1 MRNLGNTN
9 MKIKRVGFGG
19 IPIQRITQ
27 DDTNLVINELEKY
40 SLQGTTQGRYLTGGV
55 PPVRFSM

>member
-1 MRNLGNTN
+1 MRHLGKTN

-27 DDTNLVINELEKY
+27 EDTNLVIDELEKNRYKLYRY
-40 SLQGTTQGRYLTGGV
+40 S
-55 PPVRFSM
+55 

>member
-1 MRNLGNTN
+1 MINLGNTN

-27 DDTNLVINELEKY
+27 EDTNLVIDELEKM
-40 SLQGTTQGRYLTGGV
+40 V
-55 PPVRFSM
+55 

>member
-27 DDTNLVINELEKY
+27 DDTNLVIKTRNKLY
-40 SLQGTTQGRYLTGGV
+40 
-55 PPVRFSM
+55 